1 MDRKQLEQALLSE
14 VNGDEMFKHLE
25 VICGYDRLS
34 GSKGESD
41 AIDYL
46 VSVLKGWGLDVQV
59 HEFEA
64 YISNPIFG
72 GVDVVGEDGF
82 PIKAKTRAFSATTP
96 EGGIEGELV
105 YVPGAKDMFR
115 DYETKQR
122 IEALDLRGKIVI
134 TEGGGRANMIAAQ
147 AKGAV
152 GFVHMWPSDEEYVH
166 EGTVSPVWG
175 TPTPESMK
183 LLPRIPVVQI
193 TNGDGEKLRQMTEK
207 SAVKVR
213 LTTKTETKWTKLRIP
228 VAEIKGQSDQFVL
241 VAGHI
246 DSWHLG
252 VTDNGTGNVACM
264 EIARVMKKLQPHLK
278 RSIRVAW
285 WPGHSNARY
294 SGSAWYA
301 DTFWQDLYDNC
312 ITYVN
317 IDSPGAQNAV
327 DYSLITA
334 VAENAEF
341 LCGVVS
347 ELTGQNVEWER
358 PIRAGDQS
366 FWGPGVPSAYML
378 LSNRPEGQRAA
389 VGGCGMGWWWH
400 TEEDT
405 MDKADKAVQVLDT
418 KIHALTALRMANA
431 DLFPFDLMALGNEI
445 EAEINQIGEAI
456 APHLDLSGVMKAIGG
471 YKQAVGAFEAT
482 KHSMDVTA
490 ANQMMLMAIR
500 PLTEINYTVGSKFEH
515 DAAVP
520 AKPIPGLQP
529 AVALAKLSPE
539 TDQYKFLRAQMA
551 RERNRLLF
559 AFVQAARALA

>member
-1 MDRKQLEQALLSE
+1 MNRKQIEQALLGE
-14 VNGDEMFKHLE
+14 INGDEMFKHLE
-25 VICGYDRLS
+25 KICSYDRLS
-34 GSKGESD
+34 GSQGESD

-72 GVDVVGEDGF
+72 GVDVVGENGF

-152 GFVHMWPSDEEYVH
+152 GFIHMWPSDEEYVH

-193 TNGDGEKLRQMTEK
+193 TNGDGEKLRQMTER
-207 SAVKVR
+207 STVKLR
-213 LTTKTETKWTKLRIP
+213 LTTKTETKWAKLRIP
-228 VAEIKGQSDQFVL
+228 VTEIKGKSDQFVL

-317 IDSPGAQNAV
+317 IDSPGALNAV

-334 VAENAEF
+334 VAENAKF

-347 ELTGQNVEWER
+347 ELTGQKVEWER

-431 DLFPFDLMALGNEI
+431 DLFPFDLMALGDEI

-456 APHLDLSGVMKAIGG
+456 APHLDLSGVMKAIAG
-471 YKQAVGAFEAT
+471 YKQAVAAFEAA
-482 KHSMDVTA
+482 KSSIDADA
-490 ANQMMLMAIR
+490 ANQKMLMAIR

-529 AVALAKLSPE
+529 AMALAKLSPDS
-539 TDQYKFLRAQMA
+539 DQYKFLRAQMA
-551 RERNRLLF
+551 RERNRLSF

>member
-1 MDRKQLEQALLSE
+1 MDRKQLEQALLNE
-14 VNGDEMFKHLE
+14 INGDEMFRHLE
-25 VICGYDRLS
+25 KICSYDRLS
-34 GSKGESD
+34 GSQGESD

-72 GVDVVGEDGF
+72 GVDVLGENGF
-82 PIKAKTRAFSATTP
+82 PVKAKTRAFSATTP
-96 EGGIEGELV
+96 EDGIEGELV

-152 GFVHMWPSDEEYVH
+152 GFIHMWPSDEPYVH

-193 TNGDGEKLRQMTEK
+193 TNPDGERLRQMTEQG
-207 SAVKVR
+207 AVKVR
-213 LTTKTETKWTKLRIP
+213 LTTKTETKWTRLRVP
-228 VAEIKGQSDQFVL
+228 VTEIKGKSDQFVL

-278 RSIRVAW
+278 RSVRVAW

-317 IDSPGAQNAV
+317 IDSPGALNAV

-334 VAENAEF
+334 VAENAKF
-341 LCGVVS
+341 LCGIVS
-347 ELTGQNVEWER
+347 ELTGQQVEWER

-366 FWGPGVPSAYML
+366 FWGTGVPSAYML

-431 DLFPFDLMALGNEI
+431 DLFPFDVMALGEEI
-445 EAEINQIGEAI
+445 EAEISKIGKAI
-456 APHLDLSGVMKAIGG
+456 AGHLDLSGVMNAIAG
-471 YKQAVGAFEAT
+471 YKQAVAAFEAA
-482 KHSMDVTA
+482 KGSLDA
-490 ANQMMLMAIR
+490 DSANQKVLMAIR

-529 AVALAKLSPE
+529 AMALATLSPDS
-539 TDQYKFLRAQMA
+539 DQYKFLRAQMY
-551 RERNRLLF
+551 RERNRLSF